1 MFSKKRTTTLTK
13 EELEEWYK
21 NLPVQ
26 SANTSNSNS
35 FNTIQLPTVKRVM
48 ANTIGDGGWVKSKK
62 QQLKEDRINKLRK
75 LKGNKPNVKL
85 EKDEYVEGLV
95 SVQPLSAPIVQ
106 IFYADLKY
114 ETAEEKR
121 KERKDKL
128 EYIDK
133 ILNNNDKKI

>member
-48 ANTIGDGGWVKSKK
+48 ANTIGGGGWVKSKK

-106 IFYADLKY
+106 IFYADFKY

>member
-48 ANTIGDGGWVKSKK
+48 ANTIGGGGWVKSN
-62 QQLKEDRINKLRK
+62 E
-75 LKGNKPNVKL
+75 
-85 EKDEYVEGLV
+85 
-95 SVQPLSAPIVQ
+95 
-106 IFYADLKY
+106 
-114 ETAEEKR
+114 
-121 KERKDKL
+121 
-128 EYIDK
+128 
-133 ILNNNDKKI
+133 